1 MRDHV
6 LCNLSYAIKK
16 CHLQLILV
24 CKVVAKD
31 TISQNIVPLLK
42 SKCCLSKW
50 VNNEENVICEKGDSK
65 SYVE

>member
-24 CKVVAKD
+24 CKIIAND
-31 TISQNIVPLLK
+31 TISQNIMPMLK
-42 SKCCLSKW
+42 SKYCLSKW
-50 VNNEENVICEKGDSK
+50 VNNKENVICEKGDTK